1 MAEVTASAVKSL
13 REKTGA
19 GMIDCKNALVEANG
33 DETPAMDIL
42 RKKGMATAGKKA
54 GRVTAE
60 GAVGSY
66 IHMGGKVGVLVEIN
80 CESDFVARGEEFQQL
95 VKDVAMHIAATDPR
109 WTNRDEVPAGDLDKE
124 REILMEQLKNDPKNA
139 GKPEDVLNKI
149 IEGRLNKFYE
159 DNVLV
164 DQPFVKDP
172 SKTVGELVAE
182 KIGSIKENITI
193 RRFARVTKWAKA
205 SRKRRTISP
214 PKSRRWSVKFGR
226 VDVGRLAC
234 KTTLRTTAQLQL
246 WSLSSNASS

>member
-1 MAEVTASAVKSL
+1 MAEITAGSVKSL

-33 DETPAMDIL
+33 DENAAVEIL

-60 GAVGSY
+60 GVVGSY

-109 WTNRDEVPAGDLDKE
+109 YARREDVPAGELDKE

-139 GKPEDVLNKI
+139 GKPDDVLAKI

-159 DNVLV
+159 DNILV

-172 SKTVGELVAE
+172 SKTIGELVAE
-182 KIGSIKENITI
+182 KIASIKENITI
-193 RRFARVTKWAKA
+193 RRFTRYKMGEGIAKKADDFA
-205 SRKRRTISP
+205 SEVASM
-214 PKSRRWSVKFGR
+214 
-226 VDVGRLAC
+226 VG
-234 KTTLRTTAQLQL
+234 
-246 WSLSSNASS
+246 

>member
-19 GMIDCKNALVEANG
+19 GMVDCKNALVEANG
-33 DETPAMDIL
+33 DETAAIENL

-95 VKDVAMHIAATDPR
+95 VKDVAMHIAAADPHYAAR
-109 WTNRDEVPAGDLDKE
+109 NEVPSDVLDKE
-124 REILMEQLKNDPKNA
+124 REILMDQLKNDPKNA
-139 GKPEDVLNKI
+139 SKPEDVLAKI

-159 DNVLV
+159 ENVLV

-172 SKTVGELVAE
+172 SKTVGELFA
-182 KIGSIKENITI
+182 ENIGAINENISI
-193 RRFARVTKWAKA
+193 RRFTRFKMGEGIEKKTDDFATEVA
-205 SRKRRTISP
+205 SM
-214 PKSRRWSVKFGR
+214 
-226 VDVGRLAC
+226 VG
-234 KTTLRTTAQLQL
+234 
-246 WSLSSNASS
+246 

>member
-1 MAEVTASAVKSL
+1 MAEITASSVKSL

-19 GMIDCKNALVEANG
+19 GMIDCKNALVEAGG
-33 DETPAMDIL
+33 DETAATEIL

-60 GAVGSY
+60 GVVGSY
-66 IHMGGKVGVLVEIN
+66 IHMGGKVGVMVEIN

-95 VKDVAMHIAATDPR
+95 VKDVAMHIAASDPR
-109 WTNRDEVPAGDLDKE
+109 YVTRDEVPTADLDKE
-124 REILMEQLKNDPKNA
+124 REILLGQLKNDPKNA
-139 GKPEDVLNKI
+139 GKPEEVLNKI

-182 KIGSIKENITI
+182 KIGSIKENISI
-193 RRFARVTKWAKA
+193 RRFTRYKMGEGIEKKSDDFAAEVA
-205 SRKRRTISP
+205 SM
-214 PKSRRWSVKFGR
+214 
-226 VDVGRLAC
+226 VG
-234 KTTLRTTAQLQL
+234 
-246 WSLSSNASS
+246 

>member
-1 MAEVTASAVKSL
+1 MADITASAVKSL
-13 REKTGA
+13 REKSGA
-19 GMIDCKNALVEANG
+19 GMIDCRNALVEANG
-33 DETPAMDIL
+33 DETAAIEIL
-42 RKKGMATAGKKA
+42 RKKGIATADKKA

-109 WTNRDEVPAGDLDKE
+109 YTNRSDVPEGDLAKE

-139 GKPEDVLNKI
+139 GKPEDVLSKI

-159 DNVLV
+159 ENVLV

-172 SKTVGELVAE
+172 SKTVGELVTE
-182 KIGSIKENITI
+182 KIASIKENISI
-193 RRFARVTKWAKA
+193 RRFARFKMGEGIEKKA
-205 SRKRRTISP
+205 DDFAAEVASM
-214 PKSRRWSVKFGR
+214 
-226 VDVGRLAC
+226 VG
-234 KTTLRTTAQLQL
+234 
-246 WSLSSNASS
+246 

>member
-1 MAEVTASAVKSL
+1 MAEVSPSAVKSL

-19 GMIDCKNALVEANG
+19 GMLDCKNALVEANG
-33 DETPAMDIL
+33 DESQAVEIL

-60 GAVGSY
+60 GVVGSY

-95 VKDVAMHIAATDPR
+95 VKDVAMHIAASDPR
-109 WTNRDEVPAGDLDKE
+109 FANRDEVPAGELDKE
-124 REILMEQLKNDPKNA
+124 REILREQLKNDPKNA
-139 GKPEDVLNKI
+139 GKPDDVLNKI

-159 DNVLV
+159 ENVLV

-172 SKTVGELVAE
+172 SRTIGELIAE

-193 RRFARVTKWAKA
+193 RRFTRYKMGEGIEKRADDFAAEVA
-205 SRKRRTISP
+205 SM
-214 PKSRRWSVKFGR
+214 
-226 VDVGRLAC
+226 VG
-234 KTTLRTTAQLQL
+234 
-246 WSLSSNASS
+246 

>member
-1 MAEVTASAVKSL
+1 MSEVTASSVKSL

-33 DETPAMDIL
+33 DEATAIEIL
-42 RKKGMATAGKKA
+42 RKKGIATADKKA

-95 VKDVAMHIAATDPR
+95 VKDVAMHIAATDPQY
-109 WTNRDEVPAGDLDKE
+109 TNRSDVPDADLAKE

-139 GKPEDVLNKI
+139 GKPDDLLAKI

-164 DQPFVKDP
+164 DQAFVKDP
-172 SKTVGELVAE
+172 SKTVGELVTE
-182 KIGSIKENITI
+182 KVAAIKENISI
-193 RRFARVTKWAKA
+193 RRFARFKMGEGIEKKVDDFAAEVA
-205 SRKRRTISP
+205 SM
-214 PKSRRWSVKFGR
+214 
-226 VDVGRLAC
+226 VG
-234 KTTLRTTAQLQL
+234 
-246 WSLSSNASS
+246 